1 MSNKKTHKLVLTA
14 FFLALV
20 FILPFFTGQIQVIGS
35 MLLPMHLP
43 VLLCGFFVGWPYA
56 LALGV
61 ISPILRSLM
70 FGMPPMFPVAIGMA
84 IEMGVYG
91 FVSGFCYLHSK
102 KKNIVSIYVSLLLAM
117 ILGRVAY
124 GLATLIMLGTVGSTY
139 TFSAFIAGA
148 FFSAIPGIIL
158 QLVLIPI
165 LVKTLSRFSLNN
177 STL

>member
-56 LALGV
+56 LAIGV

-102 KKNIVSIYVSLLLAM
+102 KKNIVAIYVSLLLAM

-124 GLATLIMLGTVGSTY
+124 GTATLIMLGSTAY
-139 TFSAFIAGA
+139 TFEAFIAGA

-158 QLVLIPI
+158 QLILIPV
-165 LVKTLSRFSLNN
+165 LVKALSRFSLNN